1 MFAQPAALLLFVSEK
16 LSDREPFEW
25 FLEFAF
31 VRRNHTDRK
40 STRLNSSHSQIS
52 YAVFC
57 LKKKKNT
64 DKDVAHQEVEH
75 SVWMQVEA
83 GRELNGASIAG
94 STLLRAC
101 RAAGSAQ
108 ERGYHAYVLSVG

>member
-57 LKKKKNT
+57 LKKKKNSN
-64 DKDVAHQEVEH
+64 KDIVYC
-75 SVWMQVEA
+75 
-83 GRELNGASIAG
+83 
-94 STLLRAC
+94 TLLYLQNHLFNAPLRIT
-101 RAAGSAQ
+101 AATIPYYIHSLHLRPPLRLFAS
-108 ERGYHAYVLSVG
+108 YLLP